1 MGKEA
6 KGAMAKGA
14 RAKKNASSVGKWAI
28 SRGNAR
34 TRGKALRAKAA
45 KARAVLA
52 RSART
57 PSANGATRAACLPL
71 PSKTGSGARAGTVG
85 ETATETITTEEI
97 VTEIV
102 IVAVSEIVTEIAN
115 GIVTEIVIVAVSA
128 IVNGLIAN
136 GLETSGGAGIATR
149 VKAAKVRTA
158 GEIANEMLRAGKGAA
173 GTSGTD
179 GKTTGLALLPALI
192 PATSAA

>member
-1 MGKEA
+1 MAAKGPHSAAKEAKASMGKEA

-57 PSANGATRAACLPL
+57 PSANGATRAACLLL

-85 ETATETITTEEI
+85 ETATETITTEE
-97 VTEIV
+97 
-102 IVAVSEIVTEIAN
+102 
-115 GIVTEIVIVAVSA
+115 IVTEIVIVAVSA